1 MAKPTQTET
10 VFTKRL
16 KEARLRA
23 GLTQMELGV
32 QAGIDEFSASARVN
46 QYERGVH
53 APDYGT
59 AQRLATAVK
68 VPTSFLFE
76 GDDLLAHVILTV
88 GILKSSQ
95 KKQAVKMLDE
105 LFSSDN

>member
-1 MAKPTQTET
+1 MVKPAQRET
-10 VFTKRL
+10 VLTKRL

-23 GLTQMELGV
+23 GLTQMQLGV
-32 QAGIDEFSASARVN
+32 LAGIEEESASARVN

-59 AQRLATAVK
+59 VQRLATALM

-76 GDDLLAHVILTV
+76 DDDALASVILKF
-88 GILKSSQ
+88 GEL
-95 KKQAVKMLDE
+95 KQAQRKQLLKLIED
-105 LFSSDN
+105 L